1 MTQLSAPRNNF
12 SAWLPRLLLATM
24 LAFGSEVLV
33 WTNPPGRTL
42 VEWLLLIPGY
52 LALSAVMLDLLARY
66 RVNDIFGALVVTGVY
81 ALAASLILNPQST
94 LTDMPR
100 TLMTRIMGA
109 HGLLSAEMLGLFL
122 ALTGGQ
128 RTRRGLLLAGCGVVG
143 IAWGIWTRWYPTLN
157 DPAYAPTSLPLIL
170 TCGGVM
176 LALIFGILALNV
188 REAATVTVDDMRLS
202 RTAWGVVFL
211 VLLALFV
218 VRYLVQGAVNVGDVL
233 LIGGLLLLCWGILY
247 FRGRTKGRTLL
258 DSRLP
263 VRPPPPGLLLASLAV
278 FIAAAVI
285 AFNLPLIEVGGLNS
299 FSFIGLGFLAY
310 GLAWLPTVSLVL
322 GIQAYLRQIDIRD
335 P

>member
-1 MTQLSAPRNNF
+1 MTLLPAPRNPF
-12 SAWLPRLLLATM
+12 AVWLPRLLLAVM

-33 WTNPPGRTL
+33 WTNPPGQA
-42 VEWLLLIPGY
+42 VADWLLLIPGY
-52 LALSAVMLDLLARY
+52 LALSGVMLDLLARY

-100 TLMTRIMGA
+100 SLMTRVMGA
-109 HGLLSAEMLGLFL
+109 HGLLGAEMLGLFF
-122 ALTGGQ
+122 ALTGGR
-128 RTRRGLLLAGCGVVG
+128 RTRSGLLLAGCAVVG
-143 IAWGIWTRWYPTLN
+143 LAWGIWTRWYPTLN

-170 TCGGVM
+170 TYGGVM
-176 LALIFGILALNV
+176 LALIFAVLALNV
-188 REAATVTVDDMRLS
+188 RYTASVTVDDMRLS
-202 RTAWGVVFL
+202 RTGWGIVFL
-211 VLLALFV
+211 VLLALLV
-218 VRYLVQGAVNVGDVL
+218 IRIVQGAVGVGDVL

-247 FRGRTKGRTLL
+247 FRGRAKGRTLL
-258 DSRLP
+258 DNRLP
-263 VRPPPPGLLLASLAV
+263 VRPPAPGLLLAALAV
-278 FIAAAVI
+278 FLIATVV

>member
-1 MTQLSAPRNNF
+1 MNQLPAPSNSF
-12 SAWLPRLLLATM
+12 SSWLPRLLLAAL

-33 WTNPPGRTL
+33 WTNPPGRPL

-52 LALSAVMLDLLARY
+52 LALSAIILDLLVRY
-66 RVNDIFGALVVTGVY
+66 RVNDLFGALVLTGIY

-109 HGLLSAEMLGLFL
+109 HGLLGAEMLGLFL
-122 ALTGGQ
+122 TLTAG
-128 RTRRGLLLAGCGVVG
+128 RRAPRGLLLAGCAVVG
-143 IAWGIWTRWYPTLN
+143 LAWGIWTRWYPTLN
-157 DPAYAPTSLPLIL
+157 DPTYAPATLPLIL
-170 TCGGVM
+170 AYGGVM
-176 LALIFGILALNV
+176 IAFILTILALNV
-188 REAATVTVDDMRLS
+188 RYTIGVTVDDMRLS
-202 RTAWGVVFL
+202 RAAWGAVSL

-218 VRYLVQGAVNVGDVL
+218 IRTVQGALQFGNVL
-233 LIGGLLLLCWGILY
+233 LIAGLLLLCWGILY
-247 FRGRTKGRTLL
+247 FRGRAKGRTLL
-258 DSRLP
+258 DNRLP
-263 VRPPPPGLLLASLAV
+263 VQPPSVGLLLAALAV
-278 FIAAAVI
+278 FLIATVT
-285 AFNLPLIEVGGLNS
+285 AFNLPLIEAGGVNS